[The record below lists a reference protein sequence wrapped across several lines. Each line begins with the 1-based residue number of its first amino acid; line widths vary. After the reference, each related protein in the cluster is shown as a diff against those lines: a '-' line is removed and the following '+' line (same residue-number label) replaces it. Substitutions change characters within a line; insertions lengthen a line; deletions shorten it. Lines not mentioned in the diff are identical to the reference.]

1 MDGEF
6 GRSIARFYSFVLI
19 LALLIFNVFCSD
31 AADKVLNQDLSRAI
45 RQDYSEVQKFFKKSS

>member
-6 GRSIARFYSFVLI
+6 GRSIARFYSFVLT
-19 LALLIFNVFCSD
+19 LTLLIFNVFCSD
-31 AADKVLNQDLSRAI
+31 TADKVLNQDLSRAI